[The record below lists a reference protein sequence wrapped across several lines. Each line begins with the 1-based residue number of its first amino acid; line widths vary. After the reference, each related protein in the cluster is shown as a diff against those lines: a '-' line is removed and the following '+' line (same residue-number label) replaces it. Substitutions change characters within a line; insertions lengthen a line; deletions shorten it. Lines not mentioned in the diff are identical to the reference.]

1 MLQGKENNKNYH
13 ICALHDPLFDEEAV
27 AQKEQ
32 SYENSDFL
40 ASDFE
45 NSMDRDF
52 IKDEVGESEND
63 NNQESQ
69 SANNAENGN
78 FLASDS
84 ENSMDRDFI
93 KDEGGTESENDNSQE
108 NQSDNN
114 EEASRMLGEIIKD
127 FQRNTSQVCK
137 QIFEDEVN
145 HDRYK
150 HDCWVL

>member
-13 ICALHDPLFDEEAV
+13 ICASHDPLLDKEAV

-127 FQRNTSQVCK
+127 FQRNTSQVPK
-137 QIFEDEVN
+137 QIFEDELN
-145 HDRYK
+145 HDRCK
-150 HDCWVL
+150 QS